1 MKTGLATNQHSDRKL
16 DRRVESEG
24 GRMDKRHYGS
34 DCMTDSTYS
43 FLIMHFLSCKN
54 LGPHLGPQ
62 SLKNS
67 FLVTKWWQER
77 QGSNPRPSVLETDAL
92 PTELRS
98 CEGKTRHKLYQTE
111 IALPEEFILWR

>member
-1 MKTGLATNQHSDRKL
+1 MKKFSYQLGP
-16 DRRVESEG
+16 
-24 GRMDKRHYGS
+24 
-34 DCMTDSTYS
+34 
-43 FLIMHFLSCKN
+43 N
-54 LGPHLGPQ
+54 LGPKL
-62 SLKNS
+62 LKRS

-111 IALPEEFILWR
+111 IALLEEFLENR